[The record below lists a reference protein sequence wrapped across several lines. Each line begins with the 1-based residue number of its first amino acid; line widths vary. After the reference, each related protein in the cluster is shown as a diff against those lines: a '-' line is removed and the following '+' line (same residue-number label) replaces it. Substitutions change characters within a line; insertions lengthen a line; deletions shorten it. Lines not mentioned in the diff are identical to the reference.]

1 MEQREDLKRWL
12 DNLAKAK
19 KEEMALKNFSVKI
32 RSIVN
37 EWVQLYE
44 CGRYV
49 AETLEIPYKE
59 RDINDNYKEIE
70 FIHNGIKFVCLET
83 KEN

>member
-1 MEQREDLKRWL
+1 MKEDLKRWL

-19 KEEMALKNFSVKI
+19 KEEMGLKNFSAEI
-32 RSIVN
+32 RTCVN
-37 EWVQLYE
+37 EWIQLFD

-59 RDINDNYKEIE
+59 QDMDFYKEIK
-70 FIHNGIKFVCLET
+70 FIHNGIEFVCLEK